1 MDKDR
6 IFRQRKEMKKQAHQT
21 VKSHYF
27 LLVFLAAVMI
37 LFGNL
42 YESSFGEDQ
51 GITYKTGEE
60 EEQEEQEDSPGSI
73 LDRKIVISDIF
84 QGKLSEGKE
93 KSELIAKQIE
103 EEGDISSTL
112 GRTRG
117 ILAGVVNSFSA
128 GKPFTM
134 AGNAVMTIVHSEAG
148 VAAVF
153 IFVSL
158 LFQVLVFVFLKNFY
172 SAVYCR
178 MHLEARVYET
188 VPMGEMFHFAAVHR
202 WAKVSWVLFV
212 QYVYEFLWTL
222 TVIGGVI
229 KHYSYAMVPF
239 IVAEN
244 PDMGANE
251 AITLSRKMMDGHKME
266 LFKYHVT
273 LLGWLFL
280 GLFTFG
286 IGDFLYGVP
295 YRSACDAEFY
305 VKVRQD
311 AADRKVPGYER
322 LNDRYLFEKADKIL
336 LYETYFDVVDEITQ
350 IHENKVE
357 LSGFKKFVAEWFGI
371 WLSSLKLKKQY
382 DNQEGRI
389 FAIRQ
394 YKLCMEGKA
403 YPRWLNPMWE
413 KKEIAKQGNFSFLRN
428 YSVWT
433 LILLFIGFSFVGW
446 VWEVSYHFIQT
457 GAFANRGTMFGP
469 WLPIYGTGG
478 VVVLL
483 LCSRFRRNPVVEFF
497 TAVVLCGIIEY
508 FSGLFLEMK
517 YHQRWW
523 SYDGYFLN
531 LHGRICAE
539 GLLVFG
545 IGCCLVVYLVAPV
558 SDYLFSKVK
567 TRVLIPICLVLAGIF
582 MIDKVYS
589 GAHPNMAEG
598 AVEAACLTVQE
609 GEDSTQGV

>member
-1 MDKDR
+1 MEKDR

-21 VKSHYF
+21 VKNHYF
-27 LLVFLAAVMI
+27 LLVFLATVMI

-117 ILAGVVNSFSA
+117 I
-128 GKPFTM
+128 P
-134 AGNAVMTIVHSEAG
+134 
-148 VAAVF
+148 
-153 IFVSL
+153 
-158 LFQVLVFVFLKNFY
+158 
-172 SAVYCR
+172 
-178 MHLEARVYET
+178 
-188 VPMGEMFHFAAVHR
+188 
-202 WAKVSWVLFV
+202 
-212 QYVYEFLWTL
+212 
-222 TVIGGVI
+222 
-229 KHYSYAMVPF
+229 
-239 IVAEN
+239 
-244 PDMGANE
+244 
-251 AITLSRKMMDGHKME
+251 
-266 LFKYHVT
+266 
-273 LLGWLFL
+273 
-280 GLFTFG
+280 
-286 IGDFLYGVP
+286 
-295 YRSACDAEFY
+295 
-305 VKVRQD
+305 
-311 AADRKVPGYER
+311 AD
-322 LNDRYLFEKADKIL
+322 
-336 LYETYFDVVDEITQ
+336 
-350 IHENKVE
+350 
-357 LSGFKKFVAEWFGI
+357 
-371 WLSSLKLKKQY
+371 
-382 DNQEGRI
+382 
-389 FAIRQ
+389 
-394 YKLCMEGKA
+394 
-403 YPRWLNPMWE
+403 
-413 KKEIAKQGNFSFLRN
+413 
-428 YSVWT
+428 
-433 LILLFIGFSFVGW
+433 
-446 VWEVSYHFIQT
+446 
-457 GAFANRGTMFGP
+457 
-469 WLPIYGTGG
+469 

-545 IGCCLVVYLVAPV
+545 IGCCLVVYLIAPV

-589 GAHPNMAEG
+589 GAHPNTAEG

-609 GEDSTQGV
+609 GENSSQGV